1 MTSKVI
7 KGKRYLSRLT
17 FLFASGAKLF
27 LEMGNLRAVLVALS
41 VAGLCQCLSD
51 GTSKVQGGGGASVAA
66 SRRGASLVKR
76 DTMSLIRFVL
86 YFDNGPSSFAF

>member
-1 MTSKVI
+1 
-7 KGKRYLSRLT
+7 
-17 FLFASGAKLF
+17 
-27 LEMGNLRAVLVALS
+27 MGNLRAVLVALS
-41 VAGLCQCLSD
+41 VAGLCQGLSD

-86 YFDNGPSSFAF
+86 YFDEWSIFFCFLTLIVI